1 MPVRRKPSPWRRFL
15 LIVIGLGL
23 FALVVH
29 AVFGERGYLGL
40 RSQRGVY
47 ERLKQEVR
55 TLEEENQQLKEE
67 IKALKSDPR
76 AVERVARE
84 ELKMAKPGE
93 VVITL
98 PEKKHHPPEAKPQPN
113 SNK

>member
-29 AVFGERGYLGL
+29 TVFGERGYLGL
-40 RSQRGVY
+40 RSQRSEY
-47 ERLKQEVR
+47 ERLRQEVR
-55 TLEEENQQLKEE
+55 TLEGENQQLKEE
-67 IKALKSDPR
+67 IKALKSDPS

-93 VVITL
+93 TVITL
-98 PEKKHHPPEAKPQPN
+98 PEKKDLSTEDKP
-113 SNK
+113 

>member
-40 RSQRGVY
+40 RSQRGEY
-47 ERLKQEVR
+47 GRLKQEVR
-55 TLEEENQQLKEE
+55 TLEEENQQLKKE
-67 IKALKSDPR
+67 IKALKSDPS

-93 VVITL
+93 TVITL
-98 PEKKHHPPEAKPQPN
+98 PEKKDLSTEDKP
-113 SNK
+113 

>member
-15 LIVIGLGL
+15 IIVIGLGL

-40 RSQRGVY
+40 RSQRGKY

-84 ELKMAKPGE
+84 ELKMARPGE

-98 PEKKHHPPEAKPQPN
+98 PEKKDQPTKDN
-113 SNK
+113 P

>member
-1 MPVRRKPSPWRRFL
+1 MPLRRKPSPWRRLL

-29 AVFGERGYLGL
+29 AVFGERGYLSLGA
-40 RSQRGVY
+40 QRAEY
-47 ERLKQEVR
+47 ERLKQEMQKLV
-55 TLEEENQQLKEE
+55 EENQQLREE
-67 IKALKSDPR
+67 IKALKTDPS

-93 VVITL
+93 TVITL
-98 PEKKHHPPEAKPQPN
+98 PEKKDEKDED
-113 SNK
+113 

>member
-15 LIVIGLGL
+15 IIVIGLGL

-29 AVFGERGYLGL
+29 TVFGERGYLGL
-40 RSQRGVY
+40 RSQRGEY
-47 ERLKQEVR
+47 ERLKQEVW

-67 IKALKSDPR
+67 IKALKSDPN

-93 VVITL
+93 TVITL
-98 PEKKHHPPEAKPQPN
+98 PEKKD
-113 SNK
+113 

>member
-40 RSQRGVY
+40 RSQRSEY
-47 ERLKQEVR
+47 ERLRQEVR
-55 TLEEENQQLKEE
+55 TLEE
-67 IKALKSDPR
+67 
-76 AVERVARE
+76 
-84 ELKMAKPGE
+84 
-93 VVITL
+93 
-98 PEKKHHPPEAKPQPN
+98 
-113 SNK
+113 